1 MKKICIFLACFWM
14 AEVISACED
23 KEIVTRGAIT
33 GNVAEVQSDEGIED
47 AVVTL
52 ASVSSSVKMAEQI
65 QQTDRYGKFSFENLQ
80 SGRYNLTVSADGYY
94 PIAGEVLV
102 LGSEEQIHCTLLQ
115 DSTALVPPATSNVSV
130 NVKRYFTLTDGVYFY
145 FEPSAGVDYFY
156 WTFWKKESVPVS
168 EKKMLE
174 DLMKD
179 GLKADENHLGGY
191 GYNMSENTD
200 YVYAVIAFDKNGRR
214 GRELVTG
221 NFTTSSS
228 SGQPLAEMNIE
239 SIKHDTVYLRV
250 TRNNQCPTFYM
261 QGFKNVSVEDL
272 EKPDIYW
279 ASEIYDDIL
288 EGNRSCLYTADWY
301 GMWWGWPSNSDNL
314 IYTLGITSKGRLS
327 GVLTKKVFRLP
338 LNTLT
343 NVSGEDITIPY
354 RSSALTSKVE
364 KRANVS
370 KEELLKM
377 KSRMYWISR

>member
-1 MKKICIFLACFWM
+1 M
-14 AEVISACED
+14 AAVVSACED

-33 GNVAEVQSDEGIED
+33 GNVADVQSDEGIED

-52 ASVSSSVKMAEQI
+52 ASVSPSVEMAEQT

-80 SGRYNLTVSADGYY
+80 SGRYNLTVRADGYY

-115 DSTALVPPATSNVSV
+115 DSTAVVPPAASNVSV

-156 WTFWKKESVPVS
+156 WTFWTKESVPVS

-174 DLMKD
+174 DLIKD
-179 GLKADENHLGGY
+179 GLKADENHLRGY

-228 SGQPLAEMNIE
+228 AGQPLAELNVE
-239 SIKHDTVYLRV
+239 SIKQDTVYLKV
-250 TRNNQCPTFYM
+250 TRNNLCSTFYM
-261 QGFKNVSVEDL
+261 QVLENASKEDL
-272 EKPDIYW
+272 EKPDVYW

-288 EGNRSCLYTADWY
+288 EGDRSCLYTANWY
-301 GMWWGWPSNSDNL
+301 GMWKGVPSNADNL
-314 IYTLGITSKGRLS
+314 IYTLGVTSNGRVS
-327 GVLTKKVFRLP
+327 GVLTKKIIRLP
-338 LNTLT
+338 LNTTT
-343 NVSGEDITIPY
+343 NASGEDVTIPL
-354 RSSALTSKVE
+354 RSSAVTSKVE

-370 KEELLKM
+370 KEERLKV
-377 KSRMYWISR
+377 KSRMYRIRR